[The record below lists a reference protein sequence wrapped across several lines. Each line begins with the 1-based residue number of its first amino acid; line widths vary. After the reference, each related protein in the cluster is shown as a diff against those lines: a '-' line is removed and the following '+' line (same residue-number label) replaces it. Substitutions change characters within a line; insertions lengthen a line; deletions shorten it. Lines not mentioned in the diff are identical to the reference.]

1 MVSQDNECIQELLS
15 QARSG
20 SRAGTEQLAII
31 VRERMYPFVLRTI
44 PDPDAAE
51 DIVQETLLSV
61 LMQLDRLRESQK
73 LWPWVCRIALS
84 KIRDHIRR
92 RRLRSACK
100 TTLALTDCN
109 GTRPQHESV
118 LDAEIHA
125 ERLRQV
131 SDLINQLSYHHRD
144 IIRLRFY
151 EQLSYA
157 QIASRTRMTPK
168 MARARS
174 YRAKQRLKAC
184 LV

>member
-1 MVSQDNECIQELLS
+1 MVSQDKECIRELLCE
-15 QARSG
+15 ARSG
-20 SRAGTEQLAII
+20 SRVGTEQLAVI

-44 PDPDAAE
+44 LDPDAAD

-61 LMQLDRLRESQK
+61 LMQLDRLRENQK
-73 LWPWVCRIALS
+73 FWPWVCRITLS
-84 KIRDHIRR
+84 KIRDHIRS
-92 RRLRSACK
+92 RRLHSACRA
-100 TTLALTDCN
+100 TLARCRHD
-109 GTRPQHESV
+109 RPQHESV

-131 SDLINQLSYHHRD
+131 CDMVNQLSYDHRD

-157 QIASRTRMTPK
+157 QIASRTSMTPK

>member
-1 MVSQDNECIQELLS
+1 MVSQDSQYIQDLVGRACTGN
-15 QARSG
+15 QADMG
-20 SRAGTEQLAII
+20 QLAVI

-61 LMQLDRLRESQK
+61 LMQLDRLRENQK
-73 LWPWVCRIALS
+73 FWPWVCRITLS

-92 RRLRSACK
+92 RRLHSACK

-109 GTRPQHESV
+109 GTRPQHGSV

-131 SDLINQLSYHHRD
+131 SDLIDQLSYHHRD

-157 QIASRTRMTPK
+157 QIASRTRITPK

-174 YRAKQRLKAC
+174 YRAKQRLKAH

>member
-1 MVSQDNECIQELLS
+1 MVSQDKECIRELLCE
-15 QARSG
+15 ARSG
-20 SRAGTEQLAII
+20 SRVGTEQLAVI
-31 VRERMYPFVLRTI
+31 VRERMYPFVLRAI
-44 PDPDAAE
+44 LDPDAAE
-51 DIVQETLLSV
+51 AVVQETLLSV
-61 LMQLDRLRESQK
+61 LMQLDRLRENQK
-73 LWPWVCRIALS
+73 FWPWVCRITLS

-92 RRLRSACK
+92 RRLHSAA
-100 TTLALTDCN
+100 TATLAFARS
-109 GTRPQHESV
+109 GGRPQDGSV

-125 ERLRQV
+125 EKLRQV
-131 SDLINQLSYHHRD
+131 SHLVDQLSYHHRD

-174 YRAKQRLKAC
+174 YRAKQLLKAY